1 MSSFRINF
9 PSVQT
14 FNEQLAGT
22 TKTIQSSLEEMD
34 ANLQQ
39 YLSTWEGTTVDAYN
53 NIKAQWNAALAQ
65 MQHALDAGNTTIA
78 NISDNFQTTERGLT
92 SSWQ

>member
-9 PSVQT
+9 PSVVT
-14 FNEQLAGT
+14 FNEQLAQT
-22 TKTIQSSLEEMD
+22 TKTIESSLSEMD

-53 NIKAQWNAALAQ
+53 QAKAQWNAALGQ
-65 MQHALDAGNTTIA
+65 MHQSLNAGNQTIA